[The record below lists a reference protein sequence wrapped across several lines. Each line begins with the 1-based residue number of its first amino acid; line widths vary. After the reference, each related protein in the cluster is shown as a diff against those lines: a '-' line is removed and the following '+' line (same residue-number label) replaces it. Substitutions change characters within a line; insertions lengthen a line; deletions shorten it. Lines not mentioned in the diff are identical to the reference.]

1 MTINPKMPPAELAV
15 GWLTM
20 LLVGTDLF
28 VFSPLLPT
36 LSANYNISSNVAGLC
51 VTIFSLSYM
60 IGAPLF
66 GHISDQ
72 VGKRR
77 VLICCLLAFGTA
89 NLLTASAAS
98 FPMAAGS
105 EVICR
110 RSRSRDLAVN
120 LCIGR

>member
-1 MTINPKMPPAELAV
+1 MGRRQGCREMTINPKMPSAELAV

-36 LSANYNISSNVAGLC
+36 LSANYNVSLNVAGLC

-66 GHISDQ
+66 GHISDR
-72 VGKRR
+72 VGKRE
-77 VLICCLLAFGTA
+77 C
-89 NLLTASAAS
+89 
-98 FPMAAGS
+98 
-105 EVICR
+105 
-110 RSRSRDLAVN
+110 
-120 LCIGR
+120 